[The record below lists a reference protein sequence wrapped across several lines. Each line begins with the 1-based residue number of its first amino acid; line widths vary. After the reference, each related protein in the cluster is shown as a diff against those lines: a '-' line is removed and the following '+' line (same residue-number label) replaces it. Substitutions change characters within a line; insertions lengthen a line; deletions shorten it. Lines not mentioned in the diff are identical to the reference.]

1 MGVAA
6 AIVFLQRPTIVGELL
21 ALAGNWEALP
31 WTDSSRGTPPPPGSH
46 LPADP
51 RLPLRPS
58 VTARPASWPGEPEA
72 EPSGEV
78 EISDL
83 EPASPRGPAARPV
96 APGWGP
102 ERVARPAA
110 DAPAP
115 TGPSSPPRLS
125 ACRGPEVVATVGFD
139 AILARDVSLGV
150 PKMRADSAKWLEE
163 NQGKAP
169 REMLEAEVNSA
180 MAERIDE
187 AMREQLKQKIE
198 TKILYLDAKRK
209 APPEGF
215 EALKK
220 FVAGKYESMALDN
233 LVKQLGAKSRR
244 ELEEKIQEEWG
255 ITLEVHR
262 QAFVETGVAQVW
274 LREQIKPSQDVGHDE
289 LLRCYREHVKD
300 FETPGRARWE
310 HLMVRKSPNPS
321 AAREK
326 IAAMG
331 NQVLDG
337 VPLAEVARAQSQGP
351 TAALGGQW
359 DWTTQGNL
367 RSEVLDKALFSP
379 RLLPGQLSPI
389 LEDDEGFH
397 ILRVTERVD
406 AACKPFY
413 DAQNEIREKILK
425 GRQEEAK
432 AAFLAKLRKE
442 TPVRSAF
449 LEEPAGRAPTARR
462 LFN

>member
-1 MGVAA
+1 M
-6 AIVFLQRPTIVGELL
+6 
-21 ALAGNWEALP
+21 
-31 WTDSSRGTPPPPGSH
+31 
-46 LPADP
+46 
-51 RLPLRPS
+51 
-58 VTARPASWPGEPEA
+58 
-72 EPSGEV
+72 
-78 EISDL
+78 
-83 EPASPRGPAARPV
+83 
-96 APGWGP
+96 
-102 ERVARPAA
+102 
-110 DAPAP
+110 
-115 TGPSSPPRLS
+115 
-125 ACRGPEVVATVGFD
+125 ATVGFD

-150 PKMRADSAKWLEE
+150 PKMRADSAKWLED

-169 REMLEAEVNSA
+169 REVLEAEVNLA
-180 MAERIDE
+180 MEERIDE

-215 EALKK
+215 ETLKK

-233 LVKQLGAKSRR
+233 LMKQFGAKSRR
-244 ELEEKIQEEWG
+244 ELEENIQEEWG

-289 LLRCYREHVKD
+289 LLRHYREHLKD

-310 HLMVRKSPNPS
+310 HLMVRKSPDPS

-331 NQVLDG
+331 NEVLDG

-351 TAALGGQW
+351 TAAVGGQW

-367 RSEVLDKALFSP
+367 RSEVLDKAIFSA

-389 LEDDEGFH
+389 VEDDEGFH
-397 ILRVTERVD
+397 ILRVIERVD
-406 AACKPFY
+406 AARKPFF
-413 DAQNEIREKILK
+413 DAQKEIREKILK

-449 LEEPAGRAPTARR
+449 LEEPAGRTPAARR